1 MDIAKRNLDESL
13 MRMINEHDLKPGQT
27 KKARNIYKQY
37 NCYAY
42 NCLIVLF
49 ISTQSNKEHF
59 KTFLFEHN
67 KQALWNN
74 FVDTDQ

>member
-1 MDIAKRNLDESL
+1 VAKRVLDEGM
-13 MRMINEHDLKPGQT
+13 MRMIRDHDSKEGET
-27 KKARNIYKQY
+27 RKAIRVYKEY

-59 KTFLFEHN
+59 KTFIF
-67 KQALWNN
+67 
-74 FVDTDQ
+74 